1 MIEKLPKKINNNEYP
16 FTKNIFFK
24 TEVRSPSSG
33 SQNLKNTKLDSVNQ
47 EN

>member
-16 FTKNIFFK
+16 FKKNIFFK
-24 TEVRSPSSG
+24 TEVRIPSSG
-33 SQNLKNTKLDSVNQ
+33 SQNLKNTNLDSVYQ